1 MVQLSSK
8 LCCVYFT
15 FVGEENVG
23 DTEWT
28 AVWETDF
35 VIKRGLCKNTKKVSN
50 GGIDNYGRKPFSA
63 VTGW

>member
-1 MVQLSSK
+1 VYLSFLDIPMVQLSSK

-28 AVWETDF
+28 AV
-35 VIKRGLCKNTKKVSN
+35 
-50 GGIDNYGRKPFSA
+50 
-63 VTGW
+63 